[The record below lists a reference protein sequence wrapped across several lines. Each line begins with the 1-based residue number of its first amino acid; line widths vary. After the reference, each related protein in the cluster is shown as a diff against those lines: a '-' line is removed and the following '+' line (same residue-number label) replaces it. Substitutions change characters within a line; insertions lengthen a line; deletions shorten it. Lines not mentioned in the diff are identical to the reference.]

1 MHYSAKKLD
10 TKNLKS
16 FYDINSKIENDI
28 HSFLIAKRKFTSEF
42 DRKGAK
48 KFLYEKE
55 IALQEI
61 ILDDKIEKIK
71 EVEFKDLK
79 NKAKDKDIVN
89 KSRKRLKSLHYHSKK
104 KKIKQ
109 EIHHFPTFG
118 DDENEDKQVFIC

>member
-16 FYDINSKIENDI
+16 FYDINSKIENEI

-48 KFLYEKE
+48 KFLSEKE

-61 ILDDKIEKIK
+61 ILDDKIQKVREEELK
-71 EVEFKDLK
+71 ELK
-79 NKAKDKDIVN
+79 NKDIVN
-89 KSRKRLKSLHYHSKK
+89 KSRRRLKSLHIRSKK
-104 KKIKQ
+104 KKIKPK
-109 EIHHFPTFG
+109 IHHFPTFG
-118 DDENEDKQVFIC
+118 NDENEDKQVFIC